1 MLLTLYYNG
10 CILRLSEHEQN
21 RTNRKG
27 VTNMAEAK
35 FDKETREFIENLFKE
50 QKYSLEKQISYLE
63 IKERQKYNYYCSRTN
78 NTWNWSQ
85 ADDDKFN
92 AEWNEII
99 EMINERKGITA

>member
-1 MLLTLYYNG
+1 
-10 CILRLSEHEQN
+10 
-21 RTNRKG
+21 
-27 VTNMAEAK
+27 MAEAK

-85 ADDDKFN
+85 TDDDKFN

-99 EMINERKGITA
+99 EMINERKGITAWKQKSELYTQSHLFLCCRLFG